1 MDGGAVFIYL
11 GIAFL
16 IMISPFAGNIA
27 TRVLLAIFWPFVL
40 GGAVLSFFVKLLTGN
55 Y

>member
-16 IMISPFAGNIA
+16 IMISPFAGNIV
-27 TRVLLAIFWPFVL
+27 TRVLLAIFWPIALFIM
-40 GGAVLSFFVKLLTGN
+40 GLSFFFKLITGN

>member
-1 MDGGAVFIYL
+1 MEIFIYL
-11 GIAFL
+11 GVAFL

-27 TRVLLAIFWPFVL
+27 TRVILAIFWPIALFIM
-40 GGAVLSFFVKLLTGN
+40 VLSFFLKLLTGN

>member
-16 IMISPFAGNIA
+16 IMVSPFAGNIA
-27 TRVLLAIFWPFVL
+27 TRVLLAIFWPLALV
-40 GGAVLSFFVKLLTGN
+40 GVVLSFFLKLITGN